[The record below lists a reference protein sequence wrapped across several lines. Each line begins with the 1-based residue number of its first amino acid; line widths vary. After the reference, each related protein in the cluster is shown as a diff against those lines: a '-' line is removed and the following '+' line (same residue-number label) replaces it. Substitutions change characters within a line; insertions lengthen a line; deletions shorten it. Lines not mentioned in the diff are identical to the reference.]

1 MISGSTAIGE
11 TPTIN
16 PPGNGVGPTFTAL
29 TVNGPTIIN
38 GGISNSGTTANG
50 SNVPVKVDDD
60 LYVTGDITN
69 PDAVNLVFGAIA
81 LSNDPITVK
90 GDLKMIGTGNIDVGG
105 KILNTKQTGAGVDLP
120 VAIFDAL
127 ELYGGISTPNAGAV
141 TVGDDLVVS
150 GSSDFAEAISNSTD
164 ANGGAILVED
174 DNGLHIKSTADVVAG
189 GSASLKITDPN
200 NAGTWMAIDRNEM
213 AAYGGKLY
221 LNLDSG
227 TDVNVG
233 SSNDK
238 ANLQVFGKVR
248 ADQFGTYDTEHSA
261 AKTISATNNN
271 QTAQSV
277 SCPAGTFLVS
287 CYTAMPATN
296 YIQADNVTWHTW
308 GKHFTM
314 TGNSVNGNTCTA
326 YVVTLQNLGV
336 TNATF
341 KAAAVC
347 LDPDTF

>member
-69 PDAVNLVFGAIA
+69 PEAVNLVFGAIA

-141 TVGDDLVVS
+141 TVAD
-150 GSSDFAEAISNSTD
+150 N
-164 ANGGAILVED
+164 
-174 DNGLHIKSTADVVAG
+174 NGLHINSTADVVAEG
-189 GSASLKITDPN
+189 GASLKITDPN

-233 SSNDK
+233 SSSDK

-261 AKTISATNNN
+261 LKTISATNNN

-296 YIQADNVTWHTW
+296 YVQDDNVTWHTW

-314 TGNSVNGNTCTA
+314 TGNSVSGNTCTS
-326 YVVTLQNLGV
+326 YVVTLQNLGA